1 MVHIR
6 KDDAVSPTQANSAC
20 VVAPLRRIE
29 GERRTYEG
37 FLQPFASHSHSH
49 YVIGLVRRG
58 MRTLECNGETH
69 ALVPG
74 DVVVFNPGDVHGC
87 VQSGEE
93 AFAYDSFAL
102 PARAFGSTKLAGPVL
117 RNRNVRAAFAQ
128 FAHAMECA
136 GGRCEAEEALL
147 ALRGAFA
154 RDEAAEPRA
163 PVSRRNREAALRA
176 YAYLRCHMADPV
188 AVGELARREGIS
200 QFALTRAYRRE
211 FSITPSQ
218 HLLSMRVDCARDLL
232 VCGVSPADVA
242 AATGFSDQAHL
253 TRAFK
258 QRIGS
263 TPAAYR
269 AMATG
274 GNVR

>member
-6 KDDAVSPTQANSAC
+6 KDDAVSPTQANPAC
-20 VVAPLRRIE
+20 VVAPLRHIE

-49 YVIGLVRRG
+49 YAIGFVRRG

-74 DVVVFNPGDVHGC
+74 DVAVFNPGDVHGC
-87 VQSGEE
+87 VQSGEGP
-93 AFAYDSFAL
+93 FAYDSFAL
-102 PARAFGSTKLAGPVL
+102 PERAFGSTKLAGPVL
-117 RNRNVRAAFAQ
+117 RNCGARDAFTMFADAVKCAADR
-128 FAHAMECA
+128 H
-136 GGRCEAEEALL
+136 GAEDALF
-147 ALRGAFA
+147 ALRDALSKDGV
-154 RDEAAEPRA
+154 AESIASVP
-163 PVSRRNREAALRA
+163 RRNREAALRT
-176 YAYLRCHMADPV
+176 YAYLRGHMADPV
-188 AVGELARREGIS
+188 VVGELAQWEGIS
-200 QFALTRAYRRE
+200 EFALIRAYKSE

-232 VCGVSPADVA
+232 VRGVSPADVA

-269 AMATG
+269 AMVTG
-274 GNVR
+274 GDVQ